1 MRHRS
6 DAAPDLTEAENAER
20 LSRDLHTG
28 GELARLLELTCAVAV
43 LQDVER
49 LGAGEHQQH
58 RVLGDR
64 HAVAAAGIDHADAV
78 TTAALQVDCIDAGAV
93 ACDDLEP
100 RARGDHCVAHH
111 GEAGDHAVAVL

>member
-1 MRHRS
+1 M
-6 DAAPDLTEAENAER
+6 EAQRIAEG
-20 LSRDLHTG
+20 SRTGSG

-100 RARGDHCVAHH
+100 RARGDHCVAQPLPAPR
-111 GEAGDHAVAVL
+111 GMAVRLSPFAGQNGVA

>member
-1 MRHRS
+1 M
-6 DAAPDLTEAENAER
+6 EAQRIAEG
-20 LSRDLHTG
+20 SRTGSG